1 MRYGVGPRYF
11 NNVALVMRFLLLL
24 AGLGSPLNGAYA
36 ENNIR
41 IMAFG
46 DSLTAGFGLAPTDS
60 FPSQLQHALEAKGLP
75 ARVLNAGVS
84 GDTTSGGLARLDW
97 ALSDRPDMVIVAL
110 GANDALRGID
120 PAITRAN
127 LAAILERLRERKLP
141 VLLAGA
147 YAPPNLGRE
156 YEASFN
162 GIFPDLAK
170 EYDVPLYPF
179 FLEGV
184 VTDPSLN
191 QGDGVHPNTEGVAII
206 VERITPYV
214 VRLIES
220 VTQTARP

>member
-1 MRYGVGPRYF
+1 
-11 NNVALVMRFLLLL
+11 MRFLLLL
-24 AGLGSPLNGAYA
+24 AGLGSPFHGAHA
-36 ENNIR
+36 ENNMR

-46 DSLTAGFGLAPTDS
+46 DSLTAGFGLAPADS
-60 FPSQLQHALEAKGLP
+60 FPSQLQRALEARGLP

-97 ALSDRPDMVIVAL
+97 SLSDRPDMVIVAL

-127 LAAILERLRERKLP
+127 LAAILEKLRSKKLP

-184 VTDPSLN
+184 VTVPSLN
-191 QGDGVHPNTEGVAII
+191 QGDGVHPNAEGVAVI

-220 VTQTARP
+220 VTQTK

>member
-1 MRYGVGPRYF
+1 
-11 NNVALVMRFLLLL
+11 MRFLLLL
-24 AGLGSPLNGAYA
+24 AGLGSPFHGALA
-36 ENNIR
+36 ENNMR

-46 DSLTAGFGLAPTDS
+46 DSLTAGFGLAPTNS
-60 FPSQLQHALEAKGLP
+60 FPSQLQRALEARDMP
-75 ARVLNAGVS
+75 VQVLNAGVS

-127 LAAILERLRERKLP
+127 LAAMLERLRERKLP

-156 YEASFN
+156 YEAAFN
-162 GIFPDLAK
+162 SIFPDLAK
-170 EYDVPLYPF
+170 VYDVPLYPF

-184 VTDPSLN
+184 ATDPSLN
-191 QGDGVHPNTEGVAII
+191 QEDGIHPNADGVAVI
-206 VERITPYV
+206 VENITPYV
-214 VRLIES
+214 VRLIEFVAQKS
-220 VTQTARP
+220 SLR

>member
-1 MRYGVGPRYF
+1 
-11 NNVALVMRFLLLL
+11 MRFLLLL
-24 AGLGSPLNGAYA
+24 AGLGGPFHGANA

-46 DSLTAGFGLAPTDS
+46 DSLTAGFGLAPADS
-60 FPSQLQHALEAKGLP
+60 FPSQLQRALEARGLP

-97 ALSDRPDMVIVAL
+97 SLSDRPDMVIVAL

-127 LAAILERLRERKLP
+127 LAAILEKLRRKKLP

-184 VTDPSLN
+184 VTVPSLN
-191 QGDGVHPNTEGVAII
+191 QGDGVHPNAEGVAVI

-214 VRLIES
+214 VSLIES
-220 VTQTARP
+220 VTQTM

>member
-24 AGLGSPLNGAYA
+24 ASLGSPFHGALA

-46 DSLTAGFGLAPTDS
+46 DSLTAGFGLAPADS
-60 FPSQLQHALEAKGLP
+60 FPSQLQRALEARGIP

-127 LAAILERLRERKLP
+127 LSAILDSLREKKLP
-141 VLLAGA
+141 VLLVGA
-147 YAPPNLGRE
+147 YAPPNLGRD
-156 YEASFN
+156 YEKSFN
-162 GIFPDLAK
+162 SIYPDLAK

-191 QGDGVHPNTEGVAII
+191 QGDGIHPNPEGVAVI
-206 VERITPYV
+206 VGRITPYV

-220 VTQTARP
+220 VMQIK

>member
-1 MRYGVGPRYF
+1 M
-11 NNVALVMRFLLLL
+11 
-24 AGLGSPLNGAYA
+24 
-36 ENNIR
+36 R

-46 DSLTAGFGLAPTDS
+46 DSLTAGFGLAPADS
-60 FPSQLQHALEAKGLP
+60 FPSQLQRALEARGLP

-97 ALSDRPDMVIVAL
+97 SLSDRPDMVIVAL

-127 LAAILERLRERKLP
+127 LAAILEKLRSKKLP

-184 VTDPSLN
+184 VTVPSLN
-191 QGDGVHPNTEGVAII
+191 QGDGVHPNAEGVAVI

-220 VTQTARP
+220 VTQTK

>member
-1 MRYGVGPRYF
+1 
-11 NNVALVMRFLLLL
+11 MRFLLLL
-24 AGLGSPLNGAYA
+24 AGLGSPFHGAHA

-46 DSLTAGFGLAPTDS
+46 DSLTAGFGLAPADS
-60 FPSQLQHALEAKGLP
+60 FPSQLQRALEARGLP

-97 ALSDRPDMVIVAL
+97 SLSDRPDMVIVAL

-127 LAAILERLRERKLP
+127 LAAILEKLRRKKLP

-184 VTDPSLN
+184 VTVPSLN
-191 QGDGVHPNTEGVAII
+191 QGDGVHPNAKGVAVI

-214 VRLIES
+214 VSLIES
-220 VTQTARP
+220 VEQTK